1 MLGLGA
7 VDQAHIVLRFGG
19 VHSGSFLLAGKM
31 SRKRGTEATQ
41 THRVALP
48 IVHQARHAPAGAGA
62 SQIAT
67 T

>member
-31 SRKRGTEATQ
+31 SRKRGTEAT
-41 THRVALP
+41 HRVALP